1 MLINRVNFKASSSLA
16 PRGIRDI
23 WSQQNYMMEEEKEF
37 LINKVLPLT
46 KKKDFESFVKE
57 FIDVIVVGGV
67 QDENEVIIT
76 PHTKPIPIG
85 QEDLERHQLFPTL
98 ALLWNKEETSKFKN
112 LFLKTLNEKLS

>member
-1 MLINRVNFKASSSLA
+1 MKVSHLV
-16 PRGIRDI
+16 
-23 WSQQNYMMEEEKEF
+23 F

-57 FIDVIVVGGV
+57 FIDVIVVG
-67 QDENEVIIT
+67 
-76 PHTKPIPIG
+76 H
-85 QEDLERHQLFPTL
+85 EDLKRHQLFPTL